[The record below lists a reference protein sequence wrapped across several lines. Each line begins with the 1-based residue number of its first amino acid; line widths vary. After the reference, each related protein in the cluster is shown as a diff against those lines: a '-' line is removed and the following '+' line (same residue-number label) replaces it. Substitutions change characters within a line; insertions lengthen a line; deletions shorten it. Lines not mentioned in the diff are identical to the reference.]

1 MKELDLGSEKL
12 GSLVRRFSIPCV
24 ISMVVAA
31 LYNIVDQI
39 FIGWSEA
46 GAFGNAA
53 TNIVY
58 PFTVLALGL
67 ALLIGDGAAAGFS
80 ISLGQGNKKQSNK
93 NIGNGFTLLIII
105 SLILC
110 IIGFICRVQILG
122 LFGGNPNEVECY
134 GYATDYYK
142 IICIGMPFY
151 MIGQGLNGAIRA
163 DGSPK
168 FAMGCTLVGAITN
181 LVFDPLLIF
190 GFNMG
195 VKGAAIATILG
206 QIITFLMSIFYLT
219 RAKNFKINKEG
230 MTLDKTT
237 VMKIISVG
245 MASLIV
251 QLSIVVI
258 IAVNNNLLTK
268 YGYETFAST
277 GVAYGAV
284 TPLAVVGIVM
294 KVFGIVV
301 SIVIGISLGGQPIIG
316 FNMGAGNMER
326 VKETIQLITQLVIG
340 VGVLSFLLFEF
351 APDVI
356 IFLFGSHNTPEY
368 MEYAKLCIRIF
379 LGGIILTCYIK
390 SAAIILQSMGNSM
403 KSTVLA
409 LLRDVII
416 FVPASI
422 IIASITRSIVTMLWA
437 AIISDII
444 AAIIGFILVQSEIK
458 KCEKL
463 IDR

>member
-219 RAKNFKINKEG
+219 RAKNFKINKQG

-368 MEYAKLCIRIF
+368 MEYARLCIRIF

>member
-1 MKELDLGSEKL
+1 MKELNLGTENI
-12 GSLVRRFSIPCV
+12 GSLIKRFSIPCV

-39 FIGWSEA
+39 FIGWSEV
-46 GAFGNAA
+46 GAYGNAA

-67 ALLIGDGAAAGFS
+67 ALLVGDGAAAGFS
-80 ISLGQGNKKQSNK
+80 IALGKGDKKQANR
-93 NIGNGFTLLIII
+93 NVGNGLMILICL

-110 IIGFICRVQILG
+110 VIGFICRTQILG
-122 LFGGNPNEVECY
+122 LFGGNPDEAECY
-134 GYATDYYK
+134 GYATDYFK
-142 IICIGMPFY
+142 IICAGIPFY
-151 MIGQGLNGAIRA
+151 MIGQGLNGSIRA

-168 FAMGCTLVGAITN
+168 FAMACTLAGAITN
-181 LVFDPLLIF
+181 LIFDPVLIF

-195 VKGAAIATILG
+195 VKGAAIATIMG
-206 QIITFLMSIFYLT
+206 QILTFAMSVVYLSKS
-219 RAKNFKINKEG
+219 KNFTIGKEG
-230 MTLDKTT
+230 IKLDGTT
-237 VMKIISVG
+237 SASIVSVG

-251 QLSIVVI
+251 QLSIVII

-268 YGYETFAST
+268 YGYDTFAST
-277 GVAYGAV
+277 GEAFGAV
-284 TPLAVVGIVM
+284 IPLAVVGIVM

-316 FNMGAGNMER
+316 FNMGAGNIKR
-326 VKETIQLITQLVIG
+326 VKETILLTTKLVLI
-340 VGVLSFLLFEF
+340 VGTVAFLIFEIV
-351 APDVI
+351 PDAI
-356 IFLFGSHNTPEY
+356 IFMFGSHNTPEY
-368 MEYAKLCIRIF
+368 MEYARLCIRIF

-390 SAAIILQSMGNSM
+390 SASIILQSMGNSV

-422 IIASITRSIVTMLWA
+422 IIATLSKSIVTMLWA
-437 AIISDII
+437 AVISDVI
-444 AAIIGFILVQSEIK
+444 AAIIGFMFVQSEIMR
-458 KCEKL
+458 CERL
-463 IDR
+463 IEK